1 MRIEIKKA
9 NKQSLLILLPNWL
22 IMNPITAFLVGH
34 SKIKAK
40 RKKEEHSSVDLCFT
54 PKHLR
59 MMFREIKRLKR
70 KYRDQGWNLVEVQ
83 ETNGDI
89 VTVQF

>member
-1 MRIEIKKA
+1 MRIEIKRT
-9 NKQSLLILLPNWL
+9 NKRSLLILLPNWL

-34 SKIKAK
+34 SEIKAK
-40 RKKEEHSSVDLCFT
+40 RNKEECDSEDLCFT

-59 MMFREIKRLKR
+59 MIFREIKRLKR

-83 ETNGDI
+83 EANGDS

>member
-1 MRIEIKKA
+1 MKQTLGNRIAE
-9 NKQSLLILLPNWL
+9 
-22 IMNPITAFLVGH
+22 
-34 SKIKAK
+34 K
-40 RKKEEHSSVDLCFT
+40 RRA
-54 PKHLR
+54 KHLR

-83 ETNGDI
+83 EANGDS